1 MIDIMCKTVDLFNV
15 LTDEMWA
22 KYVNQCLGLDMPK
35 DIRRD
40 MNNTRI
46 KEYKGKRWYVL
57 WK

>member
-1 MIDIMCKTVDLFNV
+1 MVETKNLLNV
-15 LTDEMWA
+15 LSDEMWTE
-22 KYVNQCLGLDMPK
+22 YVNHCLRLNMPK

-40 MNNTRI
+40 MYNTHI